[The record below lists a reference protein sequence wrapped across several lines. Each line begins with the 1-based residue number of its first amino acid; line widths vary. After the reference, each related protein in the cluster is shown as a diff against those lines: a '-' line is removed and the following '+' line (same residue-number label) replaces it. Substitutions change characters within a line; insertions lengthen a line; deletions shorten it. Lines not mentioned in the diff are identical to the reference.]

1 MQLDPEAKKC
11 GPVFQIKAGLVYLES
26 RVQRASESAVLIS
39 VLSDLYIPEAKGFIG
54 CLNFLFVG
62 RPKKKK
68 KKNTEEPG
76 PVQTFQKSGK
86 GVLWW
91 LNGLRIW
98 NSHCCGLGSIPG
110 PGTSASLPPK
120 KQ

>member
-1 MQLDPEAKKC
+1 M
-11 GPVFQIKAGLVYLES
+11 ES

-68 KKNTEEPG
+68 KKKFRRARPSTD
-76 PVQTFQKSGK
+76 FS
-86 GVLWW
+86 
-91 LNGLRIW
+91 
-98 NSHCCGLGSIPG
+98 
-110 PGTSASLPPK
+110 K
-120 KQ
+120 KW